1 MVKQYIPKKGDIVI
15 LTFDPQAGHE
25 QQGRRPALILSD
37 ELFNKNVGLAIACP
51 ITNTDRNFPFHVPIN
66 NKEITGYIMSE
77 QIKSIDF
84 KARKVKFV
92 TKLDEVT
99 LGKVQSIVASVLFWI
114 GI

>member
-51 ITNTDRNFPFHVPIN
+51 ITNTDRNFPFHVPVN
-66 NKEITGYIMSE
+66 TKDLSGFIMSE

-84 KARKVKFV
+84 KARKAKFI
-92 TKLDEVT
+92 TKVDEEA
-99 LGKVQSIVASVLFWI
+99 LEKVQSIVESVLF
-114 GI
+114 

>member
-51 ITNTDRNFPFHVPIN
+51 ITNTDRNFPFHVPVN
-66 NKEITGYIMSE
+66 TKDLSGFIMSE

-84 KARKVKFV
+84 KARKAKFI
-92 TKLDEVT
+92 TKVDKEALE
-99 LGKVQSIVASVLFWI
+99 KVQSIVESVLF
-114 GI
+114 